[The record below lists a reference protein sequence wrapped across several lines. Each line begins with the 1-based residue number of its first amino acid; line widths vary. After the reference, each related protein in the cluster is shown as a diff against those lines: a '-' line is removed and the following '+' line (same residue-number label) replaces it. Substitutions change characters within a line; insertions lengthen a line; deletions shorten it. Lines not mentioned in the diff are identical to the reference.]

1 MRSDDQLTDS
11 KKAELYDHMEA
22 VAKANGF
29 DSLTDAITH
38 AVKYRGLVVDVGDVM
53 RRYREALKEEE

>member
-1 MRSDDQLTDS
+1 MTDS

-29 DSLTDAITH
+29 DSLTEAIVN
-38 AVKYRGLVVDVGDVM
+38 AVKYRELVEMLRSKLPESGNGED
-53 RRYREALKEEE
+53 